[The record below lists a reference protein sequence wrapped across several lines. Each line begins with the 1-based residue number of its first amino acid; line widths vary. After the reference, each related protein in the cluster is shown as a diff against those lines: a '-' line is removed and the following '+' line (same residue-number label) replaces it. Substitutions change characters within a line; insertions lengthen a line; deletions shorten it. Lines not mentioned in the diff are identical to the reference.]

1 MASLKELFN
10 QEKKTSNS
18 SNLSTLFNNKKEEE
32 EEEEKKS
39 SSWKN
44 LFQEKKTEKEPLKE
58 LFNKKNVLEGSVIDG
73 GDAYKRVDKD
83 DKDGYWSWDYV
94 KEHILKRT
102 YFGAGRDVTQG
113 TIDFTNYLSKK
124 LPSVDENII
133 STKLKKIEEP
143 EYFGGKISRDLLGFL
158 GVFKGIDKVSQLTKI
173 PQTTNKLINSIKIL
187 TKGGIAEQFAFS
199 PYEKRLSNLLEEHP
213 KFSNSVTAYLK
224 AVDTDDEDTAR
235 QKMFIEGSILSIPF
249 EAISWLTRATDNIKI
264 KAGKTIDVNQKIK
277 KNISIFSKKDQESI
291 LKSSNKLEAFQKA
304 ADKKFKDRKFKK
316 DSQIGKE
323 FKKLEED
330 LTRVETAFPPPR
342 TAEGVDIPLDLS
354 SKILSKVSRN
364 KTEKAILELFQI
376 GKVTRNPYLKITEQ
390 MGDLIATNRVS
401 DEAFLSMLKKHK
413 VSNKEFAEYFVGTV
427 GDAGRILNAQMKINA
442 KIKALSKVPGAA
454 DEFAAAVRAS
464 GGDVWD
470 NPGFWRRLSNIRRT
484 ALVGQLATHVRNF
497 DSQVA
502 RGGLGVMQQG
512 MDFGMQRA
520 VKSIFPNLD
529 IKMARPIEAAKAWT
543 NIFRQF
549 KPSIWRKVKKD
560 TDQILSYFPKEQDKL
575 FLNFSSDVISKVRGK
590 GGLIGTPLKGL
601 EGAMQLFN
609 ITNKLQEFVVRR
621 AAFQGSLDSAIANSP
636 KYYKGKNLSQLI
648 NENNTKIIRRQ
659 DIEQAVDDALEI
671 TFARAFEKGEGYN
684 SVARGF
690 IKFINKVPF
699 TLDLALPFPRF
710 MMNSL
715 KFHIDFSPLGIF
727 NFMSKAERAA
737 LMKGDTSKISRAVLG
752 TAMLTAAYYIRKQPY
767 AGEKWYEL
775 RWGDKTIDV
784 RPFNPFAA
792 YLWVADFMI
801 RVQEDRLRDFDIKGL
816 ASVFFGTRGGTSLW
830 LVDRIADAWTGADPR
845 KDKVTEAKR
854 LIGKIVGAFAQPL
867 QTFTDFASQMFPEM
881 AVVKDVRSEPIIGEF
896 KKRIPLNFDLPAL
909 YSATSIEYNGFGV
922 PVARTLKKESPAW
935 RQVTGMSLVTEKNA
949 AEKEFDRLGFL
960 HREIFQSTG
969 IPELDHAYKNIFAPK
984 IAIGISTMVE
994 SPAYQALPEHI
1005 KGAVLKG
1012 LLKKAKK
1019 ETTKSLQK
1027 NSDIA
1032 PYVLKYKIET
1042 MTRDQRKVIDEM
1054 LGKDFLKELIKF
1066 YIN

>member
-1 MASLKELFN
+1 MASLNELFN

-32 EEEEKKS
+32 EEEEKS
-39 SSWKN
+39 SSWEN

-73 GDAYKRVDKD
+73 GDAYKRVDDKD
-83 DKDGYWSWDYV
+83 DYYTWDNF
-94 KEHILKRT
+94 KEQVLKRT
-102 YFGAGRDVTQG
+102 YLGAGRDITQG

-124 LPSVDENII
+124 LPSVDEDII

-143 EYFGGKISRDLLGFL
+143 EYFGGRIARDLLGFL

-213 KFSNSVTAYLK
+213 AFSNSVTAYLK

-249 EAISWLTRATDNIKI
+249 EAISWLTRGADNIKI

-316 DSQIGKE
+316 DSQIGNE
-323 FKKLEED
+323 FKKLEEE
-330 LTRVETAFPPPR
+330 LTRVETAFPLPR
-342 TAEGVDIPLDLS
+342 TTKGLDFPADLS
-354 SKILSKVSRN
+354 SKALSKEATT
-364 KTEKAILELFQI
+364 KTEKAVFKLLEK
-376 GKVTRNPYLKITEQ
+376 GKVVRNPYLRIQEQ
-390 MGDLIATNRVS
+390 VADLISTNRIP
-401 DEAFLSMLKKHK
+401 DEEFLAMLSKHK
-413 VSNKEFAEYFVGTV
+413 VTPKEFATFMIGT
-427 GDAGRILNAQMKINA
+427 GSDAGRFLS
-442 KIKALSKVPGAA
+442 ALSRIDAKMRKLNKIPGAS

-470 NPGFWRRLSNIRRT
+470 NPGFWRRLTNIRRT

-502 RGGLGVMQQG
+502 FGGLGVMQKG
-512 MDFGMQRA
+512 MDYGMQRA

-549 KPSIWRKVKKD
+549 KPEVWRKVKKD

-575 FLNFSSDVISKVRGK
+575 FLNFSSDIISKVRGK
-590 GGLIGTPLKGL
+590 GGIIGTPLKVF
-601 EGAMQLFN
+601 EGAGQLFN

-621 AAFQGSLDSAIANSP
+621 AAFQGSLDGAIANSS
-636 KYYKGKNLSQLI
+636 KYYKGKNLSQI
-648 NENNTKIIRRQ
+648 ISENNTKIIRRQ
-659 DIEQAVDDALEI
+659 DIEQAVDDALWI

-684 SVARGF
+684 SFARGF

-699 TLDLALPFPRF
+699 TLDLAFPFPRF

-715 KFHIDFSPLGIF
+715 KFHIDFSPVGIL

-737 LMKGDTSKISRAVLG
+737 LMKGDTSKISRMLLG
-752 TAMLTAAYYIRKQPY
+752 TAMLTTAYYIRKQPY

-792 YLWVADFMI
+792 YLWVADLYI
-801 RVQEDRLRDFDIKGL
+801 RIQEDRLRDFDLKGL

-830 LVDRIADAWTGADPR
+830 LVDRIADAISGADPR
-845 KDKVTEAKR
+845 KDPVTEAKR
-854 LIGKIVGAFAQPL
+854 LVGKIFGAFAQPL
-867 QTFTDFASQMFPEM
+867 QTFTDFASQLYPEM
-881 AVVKDVRSEPIIGEF
+881 AVVKDVRSEPIIGEW

-909 YSATSIEYNGFGV
+909 YSATSIEYNDFGN
-922 PVARTLKKESPAW
+922 PVARTLIKESPAW
-935 RQVTGMSLVTEKNA
+935 RQVTGMSLVTAKNA

-960 HREIFQSTG
+960 NREIFQSTG

-984 IAIGISTMVE
+984 IAIGISTIVE

-1032 PYVLKYKIET
+1032 PYILKYKIET